1 MAGIGVEGE
10 RVLAETAADWSAWLE
25 RHHARGAGVW
35 LVTWKAGSGHPVLGY
50 EDAVVEALRF
60 GWVDSRAAPG
70 QPDRTALWFSPRRP
84 GSPWAA
90 TNKARVARLEAEG
103 RLEPAG
109 RRLVEHAKADGSW
122 VILDGPEA
130 LLVPDDLA
138 AAFAAAPGSRD
149 TWEAFPPSVR
159 KAHLAAIALGKRPA
173 TRARRIV
180 TIASEAAAGRRAFE
194 RPEAALRSR
203 AGEAPEA

>member
-60 GWVDSRAAPG
+60 GWIDSRAAPS
-70 QPDRTALWFSPRRP
+70 QPERTALWFSPRRP
-84 GSPWAA
+84 RSPWAA
-90 TNKARVARLEAEG
+90 TNKARIARLEAEG
-103 RLEPAG
+103 RLEPSG
-109 RRLVEHAKADGSW
+109 RRLVEQAKADGSW
-122 VILDGPEA
+122 TILDGPEA

-138 AAFAAAPGSRD
+138 RELDAHPGARARWD
-149 TWEAFPPSVR
+149 AFPASVR
-159 KAHLAAIALGKRPA
+159 KAHLTAIALARRLA
-173 TRARRIV
+173 TRAQRIEA
-180 TIASEAAAGRRAFE
+180 IASEAATGRRAFE
-194 RPEAALRSR
+194 RPE
-203 AGEAPEA
+203 GV